1 MGAGTSSMSQVVTPN
16 QKQIPDQNTQLPE
29 HANKL
34 ILSDN
39 VKARLVQINTLLE
52 YQKANRANELI
63 NNVKGLVGDLQ
74 IDPKIVPAVEER
86 VNEFVKLMTTRGFT
100 DKGTPDNTTLHNYMK
115 PFTDDKLNE
124 LKKEI
129 MDEAKTSI
137 VNDPV
142 LQNNIGKFVDDIIR
156 MNTDVRFLE
165 YKYISLNVFMVALIR
180 NIYDAFFQFME
191 DVKAYNEYRTKVQ
204 SASANKLVEKLINIM
219 NNSKLEIDPAKFGDI
234 NSNLDALNNQI
245 NAWEQVLKEKEDD
258 MQKNFRSVLAAAIDQ
273 VERQQQS
280 PQSPNITGGSKNKKK
295 SHRGGY
301 VRDGSRFPDEFFQRT
316 DS

>member
-1 MGAGTSSMSQVVTPN
+1 MGVGTSSLTQGVPA
-16 QKQIPDQNTQLPE
+16 ILPGQLPE

-100 DKGTPDNTTLHNYMK
+100 DKGTPDNTALHNYMK

-273 VERQQQS
+273 VERQQQP
-280 PQSPNITGGSKNKKK
+280 PQSLNITGGSKNKKK

>member
-1 MGAGTSSMSQVVTPN
+1 
-16 QKQIPDQNTQLPE
+16 
-29 HANKL
+29 
-34 ILSDN
+34 
-39 VKARLVQINTLLE
+39 
-52 YQKANRANELI
+52 
-63 NNVKGLVGDLQ
+63 
-74 IDPKIVPAVEER
+74 
-86 VNEFVKLMTTRGFT
+86 
-100 DKGTPDNTTLHNYMK
+100 
-115 PFTDDKLNE
+115 LNE